1 MNPRIPDIKK
11 KLDGQAVW
19 ITTCPIQKTNGKRT
33 EESRRTALWELLG
46 LRLDMDKKDWK
57 RAEAKRSLGYNGQAR
72 STKYKQAQKERERA
86 AESATARASTQA
98 KSFAS
103 FFTPLASAP
112 SPSLP
117 SPPSLPSFPSASS
130 IIPPPTASSIFPSDV
145 PASIPS
151 YSCHSLPPFNDTALQ
166 NPPSLYGYFSDEASE
181 PDFSDEWDD
190 ENSENEEEEPHP
202 KKKRRKLDVSVREQ
216 KQLKKEK
223 RKKDMSDGLTAIE
236 KHLALKRTQF
246 QSPLQQ
252 QRGRVVQSTL
262 HLVVRNGRKLMDAS
276 AMAAETHGFA
286 AAWGSRLAR
295 EWTAEWIESRT
306 LPESDRGRHAKTWSL
321 LNDPEVREEL
331 AGYLRTNKWSMKPDK
346 LVEYSKAKL
355 VTDEMK
361 KFVQNEVNEA
371 MPRGLKKYLELELFP
386 RIGYKVARGIS
397 VNTARRWLHEQGFQY
412 TEVKKGLY
420 YDGHE
425 RPDVVDYRQ
434 NEFIPAFDAVRPYL
448 VEYQSDNLELQ
459 KDKGSLP
466 PGQYWLVLTAQDE
479 MTAQANDGDKWKWIM
494 QGENP
499 IRKKGVGRGIHRSDV
514 ICSTV
519 GHIVDGGEQIEYGK
533 NYDGFWDGPQFI
545 KQLRDRII
553 PAFEKLHDRN
563 IYRACFLIDNSNG
576 HCAYAVDA
584 LLASRMNWRSGGK
597 QAMLRD
603 GWFWKNGLKI
613 VQKMVLPSGEAK
625 GMKLVLEERGLFHS
639 KLKMKC
645 CDQGFFDNLNFLISS
660 SLAGR
665 SSPACLSK
673 LDLSASPTPFALDPF
688 TVYSTNPLAA
698 DIELGLDWSALCRA
712 AASSGSI
719 QFSPETYEA
728 TFNRSCAPRDHPSG
742 SSASTSQTSVGA
754 SALSARV
761 LHARHVHHAEIPEL
775 EMPVLQVEQNKLP
788 ELRVELLEPPA
799 RQVELD
805 NNN

>member
-1 MNPRIPDIKK
+1 MATFCPLSTRVRYDDTTSWIRLASLSPRLSLYCPV
-11 KLDGQAVW
+11 LDMSNCTERNWKFIALVAALCLDLLVLPESPGVLSNAVRLLSVLSNASGRLSDAPELG
-19 ITTCPIQKTNGKRT
+19 TCLPGYHGYGGYICGVDHYLSDSEDQWETDGPSAGAALPSAFSTEDSDSDSDLELTALNLDEAALADCISQ

-86 AESATARASTQA
+86 AESVRARASTQA
-98 KSFAS
+98 KRFGF

-117 SPPSLPSFPSASS
+117 CPPSLPSLPSASS
-130 IIPPPTASSIFPSDV
+130 IPTPTASLIFPSDV

-181 PDFSDEWDD
+181 PDFSEGDE
-190 ENSENEEEEPHP
+190 ENSENKEEPQP

-252 QRGRVVQSTL
+252 KRGRVVQSTL

-371 MPRGLKKYLELELFP
+371 MPRGLKKYLEMELFP

-412 TEVKKGLY
+412 TE
-420 YDGHE
+420 
-425 RPDVVDYRQ
+425 
-434 NEFIPAFDAVRPYL
+434 
-448 VEYQSDNLELQ
+448 
-459 KDKGSLP
+459 KDKGPLP

-494 QGENP
+494 EGENP
-499 IRKKGVGRGIHRSDV
+499 TRKKGVGRGIHRSDV

-553 PAFEKLHDRN
+553 PGFEKLHDRN

-603 GWFWKNGLKI
+603 GWFWKDGLKI

-645 CDQGFFDNLNFLISS
+645 GWMLIV
-660 SLAGR
+660 
-665 SSPACLSK
+665 K
-673 LDLSASPTPFALDPF
+673 AS
-688 TVYSTNPLAA
+688 
-698 DIELGLDWSALCRA
+698 GK
-712 AASSGSI
+712 
-719 QFSPETYEA
+719 
-728 TFNRSCAPRDHPSG
+728 
-742 SSASTSQTSVGA
+742 
-754 SALSARV
+754 
-761 LHARHVHHAEIPEL
+761 EI
-775 EMPVLQVEQNKLP
+775 
-788 ELRVELLEPPA
+788 
-799 RQVELD
+799 
-805 NNN
+805 